1 MEAVAGIIRT
11 RVGII
16 TIMYA
21 GPIHIAVRSSPSVRF
36 TDAARLEFEASAA
49 LGARSVFSGLV

>member
-1 MEAVAGIIRT
+1 MAGIIRT